1 MTQPGRTHEIR
12 PASMKAIP
20 MTAPLP
26 GKPLSNPIFLGRQPI
41 LDRRQGLVAFE
52 LLFRNSHRNSAQ
64 VVDDTLATATVVAN
78 AFSELGLG
86 NALGCLRAYINVDA
100 NFLLDD
106 ALELLPP
113 EQVTLEVLE
122 TVVATPEVVARA
134 TALRERGFEIAIDD
148 LAAAD
153 DPRLP
158 LLATTNVVKI
168 DLAAVP
174 AVHLPALVTHLRHTD
189 ANLRLLAEKI
199 DSAAQLA
206 HCQQIGFDLYQGF
219 YFARPAIITGRRLD
233 NAKIVL
239 LKLLAQIQD
248 DVETTVLEQSF
259 KQAPGLSI
267 NLLRL
272 VNSVAT
278 GLPVRISSLRHAITV
293 LGRRQLQRWLQLL
306 LYTDPSGKANL
317 DDPLLQLAATRGRI
331 MELIAA
337 HQAKGDERLS
347 DQAFMV
353 GVLSL
358 TPALFNI
365 PMAQVLGQVAL
376 AAPICDALL
385 SGKGRLGQFL
395 SVVEAMEQD
404 DPTALGDPLRELPTL
419 RPEILSAALAVA
431 IGWSRQIGESRGDD

>member
-1 MTQPGRTHEIR
+1 MTES
-12 PASMKAIP
+12 PA
-20 MTAPLP
+20 
-26 GKPLSNPIFLGRQPI
+26 GKSLSSPIFLGRQPS
-41 LDRRQGLVAFE
+41 LDRRQELVAFE
-52 LLFRNSHRNSAQ
+52 LLFRNSQRNAAH

-113 EQVTLEVLE
+113 EQITLEILE
-122 TVVATPEVVARA
+122 SVVATPAVVERAR
-134 TALRERGFEIAIDD
+134 TLRAMGFEIAIDD

-158 LLATTNVVKI
+158 LLETTDVVKI
-168 DLAAVP
+168 DLAAV
-174 AVHLPALVTHLRHTD
+174 AAAELPGLVRRLRD
-189 ANLRLLAEKI
+189 ADGTQQLLAEKI
-199 DSAAQLA
+199 DSAPQLA
-206 HCQQIGFDLYQGF
+206 TCQQLGFDLYQGF
-219 YFARPAIITGRRLD
+219 YFARPAVITGRRLD

-239 LKLLAQIQD
+239 LKLLAQIQE
-248 DVETTVLEQSF
+248 DVDTAILERSF
-259 KQAPGLSI
+259 KQAPGLAI

-278 GLPVRISSLRHAITV
+278 GLPVRIASLRHAITV

-306 LYTDPSGKANL
+306 LYTDPSGKANFG
-317 DDPLLQLAATRGRI
+317 DPLLQLAATRGRL

-358 TPALFNI
+358 TPVLFNV
-365 PMAQVLGQVAL
+365 PMSQVLAQVAL
-376 AAPICDALL
+376 AAPISDALL
-385 SGKGRLGQFL
+385 ARKGRLGQFL
-395 SVVEAMEQD
+395 NVVEAMEHD
-404 DPTALGDPLRELPTL
+404 DPAALAAPLRELPTL
-419 RPEILSAALAVA
+419 RPEILSAALAIA
-431 IGWSRQIGESRGDD
+431 IGWSRQIGESRDDD